1 MVQSFLSTVSHV
13 QPINGS
19 PLFPVSHFHGLVAF
33 CCCGGIA
40 STLLGTMFSAI
51 TVVAA
56 APPTCAATLPYPEAV
71 ARTDAAAR
79 AVLARAGRE
88 SCLRGK
94 LTNALLGLSN
104 SCEKEARRQDPL
116 CSLADR
122 AVVVTPMSVAFMDET
137 SRELLQL
144 IAPGT
149 PVSVAPGASR
159 SSTAAAP
166 SMAVDPTGV
175 ENP

>member
-1 MVQSFLSTVSHV
+1 MTRFLSFA
-13 QPINGS
+13 GS
-19 PLFPVSHFHGLVAF
+19 GAVA
-33 CCCGGIA
+33 G
-40 STLLGTMFSAI
+40 SLLAALLAVAGTA
-51 TVVAA
+51 VA

-149 PVSVAPGASR
+149 PVSVAPGAAR

-166 SMAVDPTGV
+166 SMAVDPTGA
-175 ENP
+175 ETP